1 MAYFRLGQTR
11 FRRPHPSFVF
21 YVVVSLIIFFV
32 LKFDVDLKDLLATN
46 EELGSDDDIM
56 VEDACPVPEPLFSDV
71 PSPVQPACMNDSE
84 VMFKMTYGSRLER
97 LNLQSRFWERA
108 NCC

>member
-21 YVVVSLIIFFV
+21 YVVVSLIIFV
-32 LKFDVDLKDLLATN
+32 VVKFGVDLPDSFATN
-46 EELGSDDDIM
+46 EELGSDDFM
-56 VEDACPVPEPLFSDV
+56 VEDACPVPKPLLSDA

-97 LNLQSRFWERA
+97 LNLQSRFWERE